1 MARTSVS
8 RHHAPCGPA
17 ALRLPDWARRLLYPV
32 LGSPAPPLEPP
43 ALAPQPE
50 AAPRGQTKGV
60 VPPIPPRAFKVATR
74 QSREPLAGPS
84 NRKGAPTAHA
94 PDPAKTTAP
103 DTPISTNI
111 S

>member
-50 AAPRGQTKGV
+50 AAPRGQTKRV
-60 VPPIPPRAFKVATR
+60 VPPIPPRAFQVA
-74 QSREPLAGPS
+74 PLESIASVSGRS
-84 NRKGAPTAHA
+84 NRKGSPTPHGA
-94 PDPAKTTAP
+94 DTDTT
-103 DTPISTNI
+103 
-111 S
+111 